1 MTDFCDFVPDDPSCA
16 KPDPV
21 ENTPDNGGEGMMD
34 DGDMMMKNEGKMMD
48 MEMHPML
55 GNLTYLHVAIFGLI
69 DASHKMYF
77 YYDENE
83 YDAGEVLGTNLW
95 KMTA

>member
-1 MTDFCDFVPDDPSCA
+1 
-16 KPDPV
+16 
-21 ENTPDNGGEGMMD
+21 
-34 DGDMMMKNEGKMMD
+34 MMD

-95 KMTA
+95 KITG